1 MTKVYYDQSV
11 EKDALQGKKLQLS
24 VTVHKDTRM
33 HKTLKTTVMTLLL
46 VFALVILL
54 IKLKK
59 MASMFIQLQKL
70 LNKQMSSWCYC
81 QMKSKE
87 MSIKMKLNLT

>member
-59 MASMFIQLQKL
+59 MASMFIQLQKP

-87 MSIKMKLNLT
+87 MSIK

>member
-59 MASMFIQLQKL
+59 MASMFIQLQKA

>member
-59 MASMFIQLQKL
+59 MASMFIQLQKS
-70 LNKQMSSWCYC
+70 LNKQISSWCYC

-87 MSIKMKLNLT
+87 MSIK

>member
-33 HKTLKTTVMTLLL
+33 HKTLKTMVMTLLL
-46 VFALVILL
+46 VFALVIHL

>member
-81 QMKSKE
+81 QMKSRKC
-87 MSIKMKLNLT
+87 L

>member
-33 HKTLKTTVMTLLL
+33 HKTLKTTVD
-46 VFALVILL
+46 VIVG
-54 IKLKK
+54 IRPGHSFDKAKEDGFDVYPV
-59 MASMFIQLQKL
+59 AKL

-87 MSIKMKLNLT
+87 MSIK

>member
-70 LNKQMSSWCYC
+70 LNKQMSSWCC
-81 QMKSKE
+81 AR
-87 MSIKMKLNLT
+87 

>member
-1 MTKVYYDQSV
+1 MHYKVKIAIIGYGSQGHAHAQNLKDNGYD
-11 EKDALQGKKLQLS
+11 
-24 VTVHKDTRM
+24 
-33 HKTLKTTVMTLLL
+33 
-46 VFALVILL
+46 VIVG
-54 IKLKK
+54 IRPGHSFDKAKEDGFDVYPV
-59 MASMFIQLQKL
+59 AKL

>member
-1 MTKVYYDQSV
+1 MHYKV
-11 EKDALQGKKLQLS
+11 KKLQLS

-33 HKTLKTTVMTLLL
+33 HKTLKTMVMTLLL
-46 VFALVILL
+46 VFALVIHL